1 MCSILE
7 MFFFKITVC
16 FFFIHFGM
24 LFSSEILIKVQN
36 LPNDMGAIHVAIYD
50 KAENFPKKNGKFL
63 GLKKNVN
70 EVFYD
75 GIIVK
80 NLEAG
85 KYAIAIYHDQNNNNK
100 FDRFLGLPSE
110 KYGFSNDAKIFF
122 GPPNFEEASFDL
134 LEKELKKIFIKL
146 R

>member
-7 MFFFKITVC
+7 MFFLKIVAC
-16 FFFIHFGM
+16 LFLFHFSM
-24 LFSSEILIKVQN
+24 LLSSEILIKVKN
-36 LPNDMGAIHVAIYD
+36 LPNNKGAIHVAIYN
-50 KAENFPKKNGKFL
+50 KAENFPKNDGKFL
-63 GLKKNVN
+63 GLKKNVK

-75 GIIVK
+75 GIKVK
-80 NLEAG
+80 NLKAG

-110 KYGFSNDAKIFF
+110 KYGFSNNAKVFF
-122 GPPNFEEASFDL
+122 GPPNFEEASFNL
-134 LEKELKKIFIKL
+134 FEKELKKVSIEL